1 MRNHQFP
8 YHQPEK
14 NNQGGFTVPE
24 GYFNESRTQILA
36 RVNRGGF
43 EVPEGYFNQNKN
55 RLLLHI
61 NPKPKRFNIRPIW
74 YAAAAVLLV
83 TVGLIFFMPSTQ
95 NNIPVALSDDEIINY
110 VSTQKISDLPIEVL
124 AIQEVNFTDVTTEEI
139 IDGVDEETLLN
150 EL

>member
-1 MRNHQFP
+1 MSNHQFP
-8 YHQPEK
+8 YHQPEN

-24 GYFNESRTQILA
+24 GYFNESRTKILA

-61 NPKPKRFNIRPIW
+61 NPKPKHFNIKPIW
-74 YAAAAVLLV
+74 YAAAAALLV

-110 VSTQKISDLPIEVL
+110 VSTQKINDLPIEVL
-124 AIQEVNFTDVTTEEI
+124 AIQEVNFTDDTTEEI